1 MVEQKADEGE
11 KEPEE
16 SRQLLVFRLA
26 SEEYGVN
33 VMKVGEVIKAI
44 EKTIKPIP
52 NSKDFIKGITNVR
65 GQVIPIIDLE
75 TKFGLEPDDHRLI
88 VLLEIDGSTCGIM
101 VDEVKEV
108 LRVNEKRIKS
118 APEVLRDK
126 IHRQYVDDVAL
137 LEDERMIIIL
147 DIDSGFQEEE
157 QIAMNDISDEDEDEE
172 EDETE
177 EVSEEEVKKKAE
189 EMA

>member
-1 MVEQKADEGE
+1 MVEQRVDDEE
-11 KEPEE
+11 NQEPEE

-26 SEEYGVN
+26 TEEYGVN
-33 VMKVGEVIKAI
+33 VMKVGEVIKAE
-44 EKTIKPIP
+44 EKTIKSIP

-108 LRVNEKRIKS
+108 LRVNEKRIKK

-147 DIDSGFQEEE
+147 DIDSGFEEEE
-157 QIAMNDISDEDEDEE
+157 QIAMSEIADEEPEEDE
-172 EDETE
+172 ETE
-177 EVSEEEVKKKAE
+177 EVSEEEVKEKAQE
-189 EMA
+189 VA